1 MSILSWLK
9 EVTTGDTK
17 TGFIDTDAMTYAKGE
32 EQFHGLDMK
41 AALDAHM
48 AWTRRL
54 EGKLNGENQ
63 ENLDV
68 ACVAS
73 DCECTLGKWLH
84 GNAKQQF
91 GVSADYQEL
100 RRVHADF
107 HLKAGEILNNVLN
120 GDREQA
126 LNNLRDL
133 RYQSGNVQL
142 ALVRLYSHA
151 QH

>member
-9 EVTTGDTK
+9 EVTTGDSK
-17 TGFIDTDAMTYAKGE
+17 AGFIDTNSMTFAKGE

-48 AWTRRL
+48 AWEKRL
-54 EGKLNGENQ
+54 EDRLSGKSKENIDIA
-63 ENLDV
+63 N
-68 ACVAS
+68 VAS
-73 DCECTLGKWLH
+73 DCQCTLGKWLH
-84 GNAKQQF
+84 NAGREKF
-91 GVSADYQEL
+91 GDTGDYEEL
-100 RRVHADF
+100 RRTHADF

-120 GDREQA
+120 GNREQA
-126 LNNLRDL
+126 LKNLKEL

-142 ALVRLYSHA
+142 SLVRLYSQS

>member
-17 TGFIDTDAMTYAKGE
+17 AGFIDTDAMTYAKGE

-48 AWTRRL
+48 AWTQRL
-54 EGKLNGENQ
+54 EGKLSGENQ
-63 ENLDV
+63 ENLEV
-68 ACVAS
+68 ASVAS
-73 DCECTLGKWLH
+73 DCECMLGKWLH
-84 GNAKQQF
+84 GDARQQF
-91 GVSADYQEL
+91 GESGDYQEL
-100 RRVHADF
+100 RQVHADF

-126 LNNLRDL
+126 LKNLREL

-142 ALVRLYSHA
+142 SLVRLYSHA